1 MIENQ
6 ILPQVDLRRLIERNL
21 NAISRTPK
29 IHREELLRFVYRPQL
44 VKLIY
49 PSICHTDSSC
59 QALDALR
66 HLLTNLDIQ
75 EDPYVI
81 MLKSDPSPHS
91 STLLQDTLR
100 SHKTYCQQL
109 MGNFYGKAENIY
121 RELGIKA
128 VEYFILSCVEKL
140 VVSEVV
146 NDFEL
151 TEKLYMK
158 KILGHLNVP
167 TSAEESIQDGP
178 HLSPKVR
185 CLINFLKDKGNGDF
199 TGLVFVQT
207 RASVAVLSHLL
218 STHVSTR
225 DVFKISTFVGS
236 SSIVGRKFNIGEL
249 LDVKFQR
256 HTLDDLRHGRKNLVV
271 TTSALEE
278 GIDVSACN
286 HVICFEKP
294 PNFKSFIQRRG
305 RARKKESM
313 FIMMFEGGD
322 DVALMS
328 TWRDLEAEMMK
339 TYMDDMRYLQEI
351 DAIESQENGQKEFIV
366 ESTGYFNSFN
376 CEIAL
381 THEEPVQNLHSTMLS
396 GISTTSVPRY
406 LQVNLRISGPFLY
419 FRVGLQTA
427 SGKPLVRRFFYR
439 FQSMHL
445 CGKLAAVLNG
455 LLKSLPKEMRPLKLT

>member
-1 MIENQ
+1 M
-6 ILPQVDLRRLIERNL
+6 IERNL

-29 IHREELLRFVYRPQL
+29 VHREELLRFVYRPQL

-49 PSICHTDSSC
+49 PSVRHTDSSC

-66 HLLTNLDIQ
+66 YLLANLDIQ

-81 MLKSDPSPHS
+81 MLKNDPNPHS

-109 MGNFYGKAENIY
+109 MVNFYRKAENIY
-121 RELGIKA
+121 QELGIKA
-128 VEYFILSCVEKL
+128 VEYFIQSCVEKL
-140 VVSEVV
+140 AASEVV
-146 NDFEL
+146 DEVEL
-151 TEKLYMK
+151 NEKLHIK
-158 KILGHLNVP
+158 KLLAHLNVP
-167 TSAEESIQDGP
+167 TTAEELIKDGP
-178 HLSPKVR
+178 DLSPKVR
-185 CLINFLKDKGNGDF
+185 CLINHLKDTSNADF

-218 STHVSTR
+218 SIHVDTR
-225 DVFKISTFVGS
+225 DIFKISTFVGS

-249 LDVKFQR
+249 IDVKFQK

-305 RARKKESM
+305 RARKRESM
-313 FIMMFEGGD
+313 FTMMFEEGD

-328 TWRDLEAEMMK
+328 TWGDLEAEMMK
-339 TYMDDMRYLQEI
+339 TYMDDMRHLQEI
-351 DAIESQENGQKEFIV
+351 DAIESQENGYKEFV
-366 ESTGYFNSFN
+366 VKSTGYFNS
-376 CEIAL
+376 CDCVIAL
-381 THEEPVQNLHSTMLS
+381 THREPVQNLHSTMLS
-396 GISTTSVPRY
+396 RISTTSVPLY
-406 LQVNLRISGPFLY
+406 LQVSIRISGPFLH

-427 SGKPLVRRFFYR
+427 SGKPLAPRFFCPT
-439 FQSMHL
+439 Q
-445 CGKLAAVLNG
+445 
-455 LLKSLPKEMRPLKLT
+455 